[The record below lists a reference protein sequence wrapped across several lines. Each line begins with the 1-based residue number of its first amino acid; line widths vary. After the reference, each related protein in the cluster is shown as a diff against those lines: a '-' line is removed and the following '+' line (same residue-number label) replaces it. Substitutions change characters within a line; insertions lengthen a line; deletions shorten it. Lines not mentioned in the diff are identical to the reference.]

1 MWKLGSRDRKV
12 EGPDLDARVATCYV
26 RDERTAGRQDY
37 WRRKKKI
44 LEKRKK
50 EQPESNASWRS
61 KSIASGHL
69 RQRRM
74 CLACEVRQAATPED
88 GAGPWTAGGGREAD
102 ADVPAARRPRQMG
115 AAGDGAGPWMASVG
129 RAGRSGGGG
138 STRWSGA
145 GGGCAGGE
153 ERRRRWRAS
162 GACARA
168 RSRAADG
175 AGRGERG
182 VRPSV
187 EGEWAG
193 RSEWTGTAGPN

>member
-102 ADVPAARRPRQMG
+102 ADVPAARRKRPR
-115 AAGDGAGPWMASVG
+115 A
-129 RAGRSGGGG
+129 
-138 STRWSGA
+138 
-145 GGGCAGGE
+145 
-153 ERRRRWRAS
+153 RRR
-162 GACARA
+162 
-168 RSRAADG
+168 
-175 AGRGERG
+175 
-182 VRPSV
+182 
-187 EGEWAG
+187 
-193 RSEWTGTAGPN
+193 T